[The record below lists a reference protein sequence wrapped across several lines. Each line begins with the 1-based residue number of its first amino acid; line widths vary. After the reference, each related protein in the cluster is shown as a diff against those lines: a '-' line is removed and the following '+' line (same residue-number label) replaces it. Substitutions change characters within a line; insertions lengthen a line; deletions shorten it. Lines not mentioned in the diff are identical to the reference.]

1 MIPGRRSG
9 RSLDGDN
16 RLYMLPA
23 VPALSEVSDGIVLLV
38 IIAIVVVGVIVAV
51 SMGKGK

>member
-1 MIPGRRSG
+1 
-9 RSLDGDN
+9 
-16 RLYMLPA
+16 MLPP
-23 VPALSEVSDGIVLLV
+23 VLTFSEVSGGIVALV

>member
-1 MIPGRRSG
+1 MAIRRCCR
-9 RSLDGDN
+9 RSLDADN
-16 RLYMLPA
+16 RLDMLPA
-23 VPALSEVSDGIVLLV
+23 VSLAEVSDGIVLLV

>member
-1 MIPGRRSG
+1 MIRRSC
-9 RSLDGDN
+9 RCSLDADN

-23 VPALSEVSDGIVLLV
+23 VPLAEVSDGIVLLV

>member
-1 MIPGRRSG
+1 
-9 RSLDGDN
+9 
-16 RLYMLPA
+16 MLPP
-23 VPALSEVSDGIVLLV
+23 VLILSEVSGGIVALV